1 MTPSF
6 AKGGYDM
13 TFELQMLVWSAA
25 LAIVQMLIAAMG
37 AQGQVGLPMLAGNRE
52 DLPPITGWAGRA
64 RRAHFN
70 MLESLVVFA
79 IVILVA
85 HLAGKANATTALGA
99 ALFFWARLAYA
110 LIYLVGVPWLRTAAW
125 AVSLA
130 GIVLIFSQLF

>member
-1 MTPSF
+1 
-6 AKGGYDM
+6 M
-13 TFELQMLVWSAA
+13 TFDLQMLVWAAA
-25 LAIVQMLIAAMG
+25 LALVQMVIAAVG

-79 IVILVA
+79 IVVLVA
-85 HLAGKANATTALGA
+85 HVAAKANATTALGA

-110 LIYLVGVPWLRTAAW
+110 LIYVVGVPWLRTAAW

-130 GIVLIFSQLF
+130 GILLIFSQLF